1 MSHSAYQI
9 GMGILCL
16 LLLTTISCTKDK
28 LSNPTDKILTEAIT
42 TIAPNSTIDDF
53 ILPYSSDLDNLPQDP
68 NNKLTATKVNLG
80 KMLFF
85 ETGLALDALHELGE
99 GTYSCATCHV
109 PSAGFMPGAQ
119 QGIGDGGLGFGNKG
133 ETRTKLFNYTEEE
146 IDVQGARPLS
156 LINVAFTKNTS
167 WNGQFGGN
175 HNNIGTEYLWS
186 EETLTEVNHLGFAG
200 IESQNIEGLHLHR
213 MVVNKPLMDEYGYT
227 PWFNAAFPD
236 VPYEERYNE
245 VTAALAISA
254 YIRSLVPN
262 QAPFQRWLK
271 GDRAGMT
278 ESQKLGAVLFFDKA
292 KCYLCHNNTA
302 LNNADNFYA
311 IGVKDL
317 HEAGAFN
324 TTEND
329 RRNLGRG
336 GFTQKEED
344 LYKFKV
350 PQLYNLKDG
359 GFYFHGS
366 SKNSL
371 REVVEYFNK
380 GESENANIP
389 NNATSNLFN
398 PLNLTTE
405 EIDHLVEFLENGLFD
420 PNMNR
425 YVPDEVLSGNCFPNN
440 DPISQIQ
447 LGCD

>member
-1 MSHSAYQI
+1 MSYSTCKI
-9 GMGILCL
+9 GIGLLCL
-16 LLLTTISCTKDK
+16 FLLTTTACTKDK

-42 TIAPNSTIDDF
+42 SVAPNGDINDF
-53 ILPYSSDLDNLPQDP
+53 ILPYSSDLDNLPQDK
-68 NNKLTATKVNLG
+68 NNRLTASKVNLG

-85 ETGLALDALHELGE
+85 ETGLALDAIHDLGA

-109 PSAGFMPGAQ
+109 PSAGFMPGAK
-119 QGIGDGGLGFGNKG
+119 QGIGDGGLGFGDRG

-156 LINVAFTKNTS
+156 LVNVAFTKNTS
-167 WNGQFGGN
+167 WNGQFGAD
-175 HNNIGTEYLWS
+175 HNNIGTEDLWS
-186 EETLTEVNHLGFAG
+186 EETLTEVNHLGFSG

-227 PWFNAAFPD
+227 PWFNAAFPEI
-236 VPYEERYNE
+236 PYEERYNE
-245 VTAALAISA
+245 LTAALAISA
-254 YIRSLVPN
+254 YIRSLIPN
-262 QAPFQRWLK
+262 QAPFQQWLK
-271 GDRAGMT
+271 GERDAMT

-317 HEAGAFN
+317 HETGAFN
-324 TTEND
+324 TSASD

-336 GFTQKEED
+336 GFTEKEED
-344 LYKFKV
+344 NYKFKV

-366 SKNSL
+366 SKNSI
-371 REVVEYFNK
+371 REVVEYFNIAA
-380 GESENANIP
+380 SENANIP
-389 NNATSNLFN
+389 TDQTSNLFN
-398 PLNLTTE
+398 PLNLSEE

-425 YVPDEVLSGNCFPNN
+425 YVPEEVLSGNCFPNN
-440 DPISQIQ
+440 DPISRIQ
-447 LGCD
+447 LGCE